1 MALSNNQLLMLDNLI
16 YTDRCANGRTVAK
29 IIELLEQDIAK
40 GKNIDEDGIT
50 TNDEWSQLIENI
62 KDEPDLLNYTVQE
75 YEDNEDTG
83 MRAACFVDD
92 VNHPTDVN
100 VVFRGTSGDYEW
112 HDNGEGGY
120 LSDTEQQKAA
130 VDYVNELPREYGSIT
145 VTGHSKGG
153 NKAQYVTIVAD
164 PDRVDRCV
172 SFDGQGF
179 SEEFLEKYAEQ
190 IEERKYRIESISASD
205 DFVNCLLYS
214 IAGIKT
220 YVLTE
225 EQDEFIY
232 YHKPNILLDE
242 NGELRPSGEQAPL
255 SKFINEYTTYIISN
269 VPEPQRS
276 AAIDGLVA
284 IMEDGKT
291 KDKETIWQ
299 TIYGGA
305 TAVSYLD
312 NFAFDSYA
320 RLIFGPKSG
329 VQLTRDFSDAS
340 KQKMFGLVTQV
351 ESEKWGD
358 FTDWVG
364 DRWYDF
370 ESWIGTLNIRHYI
383 DNVNSYH
390 KKVIDKNNATEQKIK
405 DIFEAVHGVDSSYST
420 TLGNITTNLTEWRR
434 FIDTLSDIVEPGKGR
449 FNSQYIS
456 GKLNEVLSDIS
467 VANVQRI
474 RDTLVQQVNG
484 EPLFDEELL
493 LEYVKKSPGQMTDD
507 EKTAVLGVIEELQE
521 TVAFYE
527 SAATL
532 GDDQFGAAFW
542 NRAAWVSET
551 NKFASFSAVSAHY
564 NQAYVNLLE
573 ACLEQGEDS
582 NTFAAAL
589 LKVSNGEDAL
599 SLLGVDISEDVS
611 KIFGSSSIAAYAA
624 KWKTEHSESYFGKL
638 QISES
643 EKFGSKNGI
652 DGFNDWIKDKLE
664 TNDKYIEEKDTFYL
678 DEDGN
683 EIEKTKDTPTF
694 YDKELTLGEISEEVS
709 ASVSIYDGSFDVGE
723 NGKIDITVG
732 KAEAHAGVSA
742 GFYVIGANGEKKFS
756 PGVNA
761 EIGASV
767 TAFEAEWEQQ
777 WIGDKNLGLNTEVG
791 VTAGKAEAKADV
803 GAQIFSED
811 GTLDVQ
817 LGASASAEAIAA
829 EAEASVGVNVLGGE
843 VGVTGGV
850 NFGIGAH
857 AEVGY
862 RDGVFKCDVG
872 ASLGVGV
879 SLDVEVDVGGMVDG
893 VCDAAEA
900 VGDFVDDAWND
911 VKDGWNDVKDGW
923 NDLWSW

>member
-1 MALSNNQLLMLDNLI
+1 MALSNSQLLMLDNLI
-16 YTDRCANGRTVAK
+16 YTDYCDNGDTVRQ
-29 IIELLEQDIAK
+29 IINEMKRDLDN
-40 GKNIDEDGIT
+40 GKSIEGCMM
-50 TNDEWSQLIENI
+50 TNDEWREIIAAVEG
-62 KDEPDLLNYTVQE
+62 EPSLLDYTVQN
-75 YEDNEDTG
+75 YENNTDTG

-92 VNHPTDVN
+92 VNQPTDVN

-120 LSDTEQQKAA
+120 LADTDQQKAA
-130 VDYVNELPREYGSIT
+130 ANYVNNLPEEYGNGIT

-153 NKAQYVTIVAD
+153 NKAQYVTIVT
-164 PDRVDRCV
+164 DRIARCV
-172 SFDGQGF
+172 SYDGQGF
-179 SEEFLEKYAEQ
+179 SEEFLEKYGDRIAE
-190 IEERKYRIESISASD
+190 RADRIESISAAD
-205 DFVNCLLYS
+205 DYVNCLLYS

-225 EQDEFIY
+225 KQDDFLH

-242 NGELRPSGEQAPL
+242 NGDLRPAGEQSPL
-255 SKFINEYTTYIISN
+255 SQFINEYTTYIISN

-276 AAIDGLVA
+276 VTIDGLIA
-284 IMEDGKT
+284 LLEEGE
-291 KDKETIWQ
+291 DKETIWQ
-299 TIYGGA
+299 TIYAGG
-305 TAVSYLD
+305 TAISYLD
-312 NFAFDSYA
+312 NFAFDYFA
-320 RLIFGPKSG
+320 RLIFGPKGG
-329 VQLTRDFSDAS
+329 VQLTRDFSDES
-340 KQKMFGLVTQV
+340 KRRMLGLVTQV

-370 ESWIGTLNIRHYI
+370 ESWIGTLNIRHYLN
-383 DNVNSYH
+383 DVNTYH
-390 KKVIDKNNATEQKIK
+390 KKVIDKNNATERKITE
-405 DIFEAVHGVDSSYST
+405 IFEAVRGVDASYST
-420 TLGNITTNLTEWRR
+420 TLGNITSNLAEWRR

-456 GKLNEVLSDIS
+456 GKLNEVLKDIS
-467 VANVQRI
+467 AANVQRI
-474 RDTLVQQVNG
+474 RDSLVQQVNG
-484 EPLFDEELL
+484 EPLFDEDLL
-493 LEYVKKSPGQMTDD
+493 LEYIKKSPGQMTDD
-507 EKTAVLGVIEELQE
+507 EKQAVLGVIEELQE

-542 NRAAWVSET
+542 NRAAWVSDT

-564 NQAYVNLLE
+564 NQLYVNLLE

-589 LKVSNGEDAL
+589 LKISNGEDAL
-599 SLLGVDISEDVS
+599 TVLGLDCSEDVS
-611 KIFGSSSIAAYAA
+611 KIFGSSSLAAYVA
-624 KWKTEHSESYFGKL
+624 KWKTEHSEEYFGKL
-638 QISES
+638 EISES
-643 EKFGSKNGI
+643 AKFGSKNGI
-652 DGFNDWIKDKLE
+652 DGFNEWAEKKLKE
-664 TNDKYIEEKDTFYL
+664 GDHYIEEKDEFYL
-678 DEDGN
+678 DKDGN
-683 EIEKTKDTPTF
+683 EIKKTKDSPTF
-694 YDKELTLGEISEEVS
+694 YDKELTLGEVSKEAS

-723 NGKIDITVG
+723 NGKIGVTVG
-732 KAEAHAGVSA
+732 EAEAHASVSA
-742 GFYVIGANGEKKFS
+742 GFYVIGADGEKKFS

-777 WIGDKNLGLNTEVG
+777 WLGDENLGLNTEVG

-803 GAQIFSED
+803 GAQIFGED
-811 GTLDVQ
+811 GKLDVQ
-817 LGASASAEAIAA
+817 LGASASAEAIAG

-857 AEVGY
+857 ADVGY

-879 SLDVEVDVGGMVDG
+879 SLDVEIDIGGMVDG

-900 VGDFVDDAWND
+900 VGDFAEDAWND
-911 VKDGWNDVKDGW
+911 IKDGWNDF
-923 NDLWSW
+923 WSW